1 MKTRL
6 VAGLILLI
14 IGAAMLIGTIPI
26 HYYISDVLLPPTEP
40 PTMKPLEGIDR
51 LLIEISHYFSFMN
64 VISMVIIPIGIILIL
79 ISRRKRK

>member
-6 VAGLILLI
+6 VVGLILLI
-14 IGAAMLIGTIPI
+14 TGAVILIGTISI

-40 PTMKPLEGIDR
+40 PVMKSLEGIDR
-51 LLIEISHYFSFMN
+51 LLIENSHYLSFM
-64 VISMVIIPIGIILIL
+64 SLASLVIIPIAVIMIL